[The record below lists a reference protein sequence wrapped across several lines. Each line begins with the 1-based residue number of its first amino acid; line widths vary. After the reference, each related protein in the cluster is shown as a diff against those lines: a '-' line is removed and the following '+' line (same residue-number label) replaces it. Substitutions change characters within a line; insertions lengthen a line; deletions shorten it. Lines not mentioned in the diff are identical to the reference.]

1 MCINWEIRE
10 FGMFKRPQICKKRDE
25 GFDVQ
30 LRKVIFK
37 SSEELCFSYRQEEPI
52 D

>member
-1 MCINWEIRE
+1 MC
-10 FGMFKRPQICKKRDE
+10 KKKRDE

-30 LRKVIFK
+30 LWKIIFK
-37 SSEELCFSYRQEEPI
+37 SSEEFWFSYRQEEHI